1 VWETVAGVV
10 HEAVVGGR
18 SRGSLRSG
26 REVFARSVAL
36 VLVTIFRSAAPVQPL
51 TLTVD
56 QAATVLGVARSTAYE
71 LVRAGDI
78 QSIRLRRRIV
88 VPVAHLAD
96 RLGVTAAEVWTVV
109 EASQPIPPSPPS
121 ARPEERQRASLQRHE
136 PTLF

>member
-1 VWETVAGVV
+1 MSAGNGRRGGSR
-10 HEAVVGGR
+10 VGRRR
-18 SRGSLRSG
+18 SAAGFFGSG
-26 REVFARSVAL
+26 REVSGRSAAL
-36 VLVTIFRSAAPVQPL
+36 VLVTVFRSAAPVQPL

-78 QSIRLRRRIV
+78 DSIRLRRRIV

-96 RLGVTAAEVWTVV
+96 RLGVTAADVWAVV
-109 EASQPIPPSPPS
+109 EASPPIPSPPDP
-121 ARPEERQRASLQRHE
+121 RPEEHQRAPLPRHE